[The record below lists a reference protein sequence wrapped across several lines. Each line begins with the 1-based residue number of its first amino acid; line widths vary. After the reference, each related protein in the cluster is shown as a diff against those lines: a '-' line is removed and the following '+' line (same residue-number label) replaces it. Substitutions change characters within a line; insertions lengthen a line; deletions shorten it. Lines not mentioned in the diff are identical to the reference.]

1 MPRRKKNAR
10 IERRRPLPCKL
21 TGYVRVMLGR
31 QKREHDNPRP
41 GVVVAVGE
49 WIPGEEVAKR

>member
-10 IERRRPLPCKL
+10 IERRKPLPRKV
-21 TGYVRVMLGR
+21 TGYVRVVLGR
-31 QKREHDNPRP
+31 QKREHDDPRP

-49 WIPGEEVAKR
+49 WIQGKEVAKR